1 MEIKA
6 MFSFQKVLKKGKNV
20 KENGFLLTYHKKNER
35 KSNIIKIS

>member
-1 MEIKA
+1 

-20 KENGFLLTYHKKNER
+20 KENGFLLTYHKKKNER